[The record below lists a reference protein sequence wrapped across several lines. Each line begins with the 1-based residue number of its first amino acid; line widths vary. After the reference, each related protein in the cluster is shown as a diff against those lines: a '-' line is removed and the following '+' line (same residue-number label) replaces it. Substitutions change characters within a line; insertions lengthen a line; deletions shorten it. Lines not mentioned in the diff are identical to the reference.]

1 MKASPEGFT
10 IIKQGI
16 AFHSGMPSE
25 VPDYFYGE
33 VQTGRFARTSGP
45 LTERGLRYTIDCIA
59 GDEGCLGRRGRIW
72 LWTVGLD

>member
-1 MKASPEGFT
+1 MKAAPEGFT

-33 VQTGRFARTSGP
+33 VQTRTFCK
-45 LTERGLRYTIDCIA
+45 D
-59 GDEGCLGRRGRIW
+59 
-72 LWTVGLD
+72 